1 MTTARSTDLEV
12 NLQFG
17 EFSLRKQALAPVPAA
32 VRNMPDL
39 LAVFGDAAGPI
50 QSVEVSATRQRRWL
64 RLVGQRTDLYLWQ
77 PDSRQPPLLGKRK
90 FPSMLH
96 ANCLS
101 AVADKAAAMSGAA
114 AASRERCGNGWVG
127 NTRTI
132 YSFI

>member
-17 EFSLRKQALAPVPAA
+17 EFSLRKQALAPVPPA

-64 RLVGQRTDLYLWQ
+64 RFRRRCNASLDQYHMKK
-77 PDSRQPPLLGKRK
+77 PHPLAGLLCG
-90 FPSMLH
+90 FDTQ
-96 ANCLS
+96 NS
-101 AVADKAAAMSGAA
+101 A
-114 AASRERCGNGWVG
+114 
-127 NTRTI
+127 
-132 YSFI
+132 